1 MTPTIAILV
10 VFAIFVVVLAVLAF
24 IVKKKGSA
32 NVAQWLLYAVAEAE
46 RQYGSSTGALKLRSV
61 YDSFVSKFSILQH
74 FISFDKF
81 SELVDGALTSLN
93 ALASENATVA
103 QYIEKK

>member
-1 MTPTIAILV
+1 MDISILI
-10 VFAIFVVVLAVLAF
+10 VFAVFVVILAVLAI

-32 NVAQWLLYAVAEAE
+32 NVAQWLLFAVAEAE
-46 RQYGSSTGALKLRSV
+46 HQYGSSTGALKLRSV

-74 FISFDKF
+74 FISFDQF
-81 SELVDGALTSLN
+81 SRMVDNALGSLEK
-93 ALASENATVA
+93 LASENATIA